1 MLEPCSS
8 GQDRLETG
16 SLTKSEGET
25 NMRILGL
32 LKADKDSEAGA
43 PPSKELMEKMGDFI
57 EEITKAGVMLATDGL
72 HPSSKGARVKL
83 SDGKVTVTDGPFVE
97 TKELV
102 ASYAL
107 FEVKSMAEAI
117 EWTTR
122 FLNVLGEGECELRPI
137 YEASDF
143 APEIF
148 SAEEAAREEANRELM
163 QKNAAKQ

>member
-1 MLEPCSS
+1 
-8 GQDRLETG
+8 
-16 SLTKSEGET
+16 
-25 NMRILGL
+25 MRIIGL
-32 LKADKDSEAGA
+32 LKADKHSEAGA
-43 PPSKELMEKMGDFI
+43 PPSRELMENMGKFV
-57 EEITKAGVMLATDGL
+57 EEVTKAGVLLATDGL

-83 SDGKVTVTDGPFVE
+83 SGGKVTVTDGPFTE

-107 FEVKSMAEAI
+107 FEVKTMAEAI

-137 YEASDF
+137 FEASDF

-148 SAEEAAREEANRELM
+148 SPEEAAREDKLREEM
-163 QKNAAKQ
+163 QRNAARQ